1 MRSRRQLAL
10 AAAMLL
16 AAASVPAGAQS
27 AGQPTARATAEAQA
41 GGCDPAQG
49 NARLYLDC
57 LGAAA
62 TAGQERLDAAF
73 AGALAAIRA
82 DEAVAAVQRQR
93 WANAMDEAQGRF
105 LRWRNFECQN
115 IAPYEGGAAQRTVGG
130 RLMGP
135 DGLGQRLLCL
145 IAANEARSADLARR
159 YPPPPGWTYTPP
171 AAAIPLSDTSP
182 TIPPDRP
189 AIANPAEPAAPPPEP
204 AAPVPDGPVRIIE
217 MP

>member
-1 MRSRRQLAL
+1 MGA
-10 AAAMLL
+10 
-16 AAASVPAGAQS
+16 VPHPARAQS
-27 AGQPTARATAEAQA
+27 AGQPTAAAVAAPATGA
-41 GGCDPAQG
+41 CDPAQG

-57 LGAAA
+57 LAAA
-62 TAGQERLDAAF
+62 AKAGQERLDAAY

-82 DEAVAAVQRQR
+82 DEAVAPVQRQR

-105 LRWRNFECQN
+105 VRWRNFECQN
-115 IAPYEGGAAQRTVGG
+115 IAPYEGGAARRTVGG

-145 IAANEARSADLARR
+145 IAANDARRADLSRR

-171 AAAIPLSDTSP
+171 AAAPAPATSP
-182 TIPPDRP
+182 PPPDIPP
-189 AIANPAEPAAPPPEP
+189 AAAPETPPAPTPQPEIP
-204 AAPVPDGPVRIIE
+204 APTGPVRIID